1 MLSTIG
7 NLVYKLAKFLVPIL
21 SPLTVND
28 YTVKDSFSF
37 AKEVVN
43 FDSSLFMTSLDVESF
58 FTNIPIDEITKNEVD
73 NLFSNNMY
81 QGKLCK
87 SDLYYLL
94 KLGTSGSSFIFDNIL

>member
-28 YTVKDSFSF
+28 YTVKDSVSF

-43 FDSSLFMTSLDVESF
+43 FDSSLFMTSLDVESL
-58 FTNIPIDEITKNEVD
+58 FTTIPIDEITKNEVD
-73 NLFSNNMY
+73 SLFSNNMY

-87 SDLYYLL
+87 SDLYYPL